1 MGDFKLYTDVDF
13 DPHTSTYT
21 VKEAI
26 STDVRHED
34 NRGEYWE
41 LEAVWRKTFRYR
53 EVDDIDARNL
63 FFAKVKR
70 ECAAKLAE
78 FEAAAS
84 DDAKSG
90 VFEAYEL
97 YTLDDDLP
105 CALVA
110 RSGCEV
116 SVYRVVGHD
125 SLHWEFDH
133 GELGATVDDASHL
146 LSVIVR
152 KLSNGFADAYTSE
165 LDEADYETVTAP
177 TYRFA

>member
-1 MGDFKLYTDVDF
+1 MSDFKLYADTDF
-13 DPHTSTYT
+13 DPHSSTYT
-21 VKEAI
+21 VKAYI
-26 STDVRHED
+26 ATDVKHTD
-34 NRGEYWE
+34 GRGEYWKNE
-41 LEAVWRKTFRYR
+41 TVWRKTFRYL
-53 EVDDIDARNL
+53 EVDDLNAREL
-63 FFAKVKR
+63 FFAETKR
-70 ECAAKLAE
+70 ECSAKLAE

-97 YTLDDDLP
+97 YTLGDDMP
-105 CALVA
+105 SALVA

-133 GELGATVDDASHL
+133 GELGVTVDDAAHL
-146 LSVIVR
+146 LFPIIS
-152 KLSNGFADAYTSE
+152 KLSNGFADAYTAE
-165 LDEADYETVTAP
+165 LDEAGYETVTAP